1 MTLAQVISSLQDKY
15 MYITFP
21 SGNLLIIPYRLIK
34 FQVPWSRL
42 FGYFGD
48 TSSMQKFKGNYLKKV
63 MEKQFIGTG
72 AIKRQIPLLTLEK
85 IIHFFLNRLSIMPRA
100 KTIFQLSYSQMLFRK
115 KRNKNKTLNQTNFP
129 LKTSQGHLLFIHS
142 AEQAS

>member
-1 MTLAQVISSLQDKY
+1 MIIFSLL
-15 MYITFP
+15 TF
-21 SGNLLIIPYRLIK
+21 STGNLLIIPYRLIK
-34 FQVPWSRL
+34 FQVHWSRH

-48 TSSMQKFKGNYLKKV
+48 TSSMQKFKGNYLKKKV
-63 MEKQFIGTG
+63 IEKQRTGTG

-85 IIHFFLNRLSIMPRA
+85 SIHIFFNQLSIMPELKQVSSYLIHKCNLEK
-100 KTIFQLSYSQMLFRK
+100 KTQT
-115 KRNKNKTLNQTNFP
+115 KTLNQTNFP